1 MSAIATIAIA
11 ATASSASAAS
21 AAAAAT
27 ATITIKLLTGDLM
40 VVEVRQEETYYSL
53 YHRVLE
59 ALPQEIRPA
68 SVGQLNLMLDGEL
81 VPMSHAPYRGA
92 SCPHLQGGM
101 SHAPVSYLQG
111 EESDETYHLLIDSTQ
126 YVVRVQGRLYQAID
140 LPQDLPVRNT
150 YTVLNVQV
158 EEKTG
163 FDFKEKMSIPVLY
176 EPNTHQYY
184 DLDGVEQE
192 WIQWRNDEELGV
204 YLTHANPSLSD
215 VGMIDLMME
224 RMEKKL
230 SPSLAMLRAM
240 RKALEDEVTGME
252 ERNPSWADFNADGE
266 EEDAD
271 YEEYARWAGQGG
283 WADDDE

>member
-1 MSAIATIAIA
+1 
-11 ATASSASAAS
+11 
-21 AAAAAT
+21 
-27 ATITIKLLTGDLM
+27 M

-81 VPMSHAPYRGA
+81 VPMSHAP
-92 SCPHLQGGM
+92 
-101 SHAPVSYLQG
+101 VSYL
-111 EESDETYHLLIDSTQ
+111 EDETYHLLIDNTQ

-204 YLTHANPSLSD
+204 YLTHANPSLSA

-224 RMEKKL
+224 RMERKL

-283 WADDDE
+283 WADDE